1 MEEYKISS
9 SLDWTTVKDRLI
21 KSKRNLTM
29 FSSDINRLMSAIDD
43 EVRTL
48 SNLEVTARNQS
59 SKSNIRRVQEQVDL
73 INMRIRNFNKLY
85 MMALL
90 THD

>member
-9 SLDWTTVKDRLI
+9 SLDWTMVKDRLI

-43 EVRTL
+43 EVRVL
-48 SNLEVTARNQS
+48 SNLEVTARNQR
-59 SKSNIRRVQEQVDL
+59 SNSNSRRVQEQVDL
-73 INMRIRNFNKLY
+73 VNMRIKNFNKLY

>member
-9 SLDWTTVKDRLI
+9 SLEWTQVKDKLL

-29 FSSDINRLMSAIDD
+29 FSSDIHRLMCAIDD
-43 EVRTL
+43 EVKVL
-48 SNLEVTARNQS
+48 GNLEVTARNQKTS
-59 SKSNIRRVQEQVDL
+59 SSNKRVQEQIDIV
-73 INMRIRNFNKLY
+73 NKRIKNFNKLY

>member
-1 MEEYKISS
+1 
-9 SLDWTTVKDRLI
+9 
-21 KSKRNLTM
+21 M

-43 EVRTL
+43 EVRAL
-48 SNLEVTARNQS
+48 SNLEVTARNQRS
-59 SKSNIRRVQEQVDL
+59 NSNIKRVQEQVDL
-73 INMRIRNFNKLY
+73 INLRIRNFNKLY

>member
-9 SLDWTTVKDRLI
+9 SLEWTLVRDRLL

-29 FSSDINRLMSAIDD
+29 FSSDIYKLLSAIDE
-43 EVRTL
+43 EVKTL
-48 SNLEVTARNQS
+48 GNLEVTARNQ
-59 SKSNIRRVQEQVDL
+59 KSNSSYKRAQDQVDL
-73 INMRIRNFNKLY
+73 INLRIKNFNKLY

-90 THD
+90 THE